1 MDFVV
6 GLPTTLG
13 GYDSIWVVVDRLT
26 KSAHFISV
34 RVKYTAEKLAE
45 LYICQIVRLH
55 GVPISIIS
63 DRGSLFSS
71 LFWKAFQHGL
81 GTLLDMSTAF
91 HPQTD
96 GQSERPFRYWKICFE
111 RV

>member
-6 GLPTTLG
+6 GLPTTVG
-13 GYDSIWVVVDRLT
+13 GYDSIWVVVDRMN
-26 KSAHFISV
+26 KSAHFIPV

-45 LYICQIVRLH
+45 LYISQIVRLH

-63 DRGSLFSS
+63 DRGSLFTSH
-71 LFWKAFQHGL
+71 FWKALQHGL
-81 GTLLDMSTAF
+81 GTQLDMSTAF

-96 GQSERPFRYWKICFE
+96 GQS
-111 RV
+111 